1 METDLEP
8 ELNPLSIECQGGK
21 TVSFSSSCFGYLLH
35 AHGQGCE
42 VIRLNV
48 HCYHFSIL
56 FSLIIQKSLLLIVGS
71 ETRLFNGLQAGLLLR
86 KPSFLGSSV
95 AFGQAIWVMMLYVI
109 FGGIASGI
117 VSK

>member
-1 METDLEP
+1 MMETDLEP
-8 ELNPLSIECQGGK
+8 LSIEFQGGK
-21 TVSFSSSCFGYLLH
+21 TISFSSSYFGYLLH
-35 AHGQGCE
+35 AHGPGCE

-48 HCYHFSIL
+48 HCYHFSVL
-56 FSLIIQKSLLLIVGS
+56 FSLIVQKSLLLIVGS
-71 ETRLFNGLQAGLLLR
+71 ETRLFNEFQAGLLLR

-109 FGGIASGI
+109 FGQIAFGI